1 MHILKKT
8 ADEIKEAIMTH
19 CVQKDA
25 EGKPYFGWSIDLNGS
40 HDVYDE
46 PPGSLQLLPLF
57 GFCSPT
63 DEIYR
68 NTVAM
73 IRSPEYKYSF
83 ANSPINEI
91 GCPHAP
97 HPWILS
103 LANSLLCGRVEHC
116 RAILEKISMDNGI
129 ACESVDEVTGYC
141 TTGEAFATCAGF
153 LCHSIREALL

>member
-1 MHILKKT
+1 
-8 ADEIKEAIMTH
+8 MTH

-46 PPGSLQLLPLF
+46 PPGSLQLLPF
-57 GFCSPT
+57 FDFCSPT

-83 ANSPINEI
+83 ANSPIN
-91 GCPHAP
+91 
-97 HPWILS
+97 
-103 LANSLLCGRVEHC
+103 
-116 RAILEKISMDNGI
+116 
-129 ACESVDEVTGYC
+129 VDEVTGYC